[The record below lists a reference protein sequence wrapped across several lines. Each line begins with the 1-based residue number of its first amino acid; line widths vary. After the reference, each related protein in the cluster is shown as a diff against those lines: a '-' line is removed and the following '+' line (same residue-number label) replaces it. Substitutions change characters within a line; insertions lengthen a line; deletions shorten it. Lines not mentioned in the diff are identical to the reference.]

1 VADALGDV
9 LPLGVGVAL
18 SPIPIIAVVLMLV
31 GRRARVNG
39 PMFVLGWL
47 VGLAVVG
54 VIVLGIAGPSDASD
68 DGDPATW
75 VGVLKLLLGTLL
87 LLVAARQWKAR
98 PGDGDETA
106 MPRWMDAIDELTPG
120 KALGTGALLS
130 GLNPKNLLLAVAAG
144 AAIAQTG
151 IAGGEQAVVYAEF
164 ALIATTGVAVPV
176 VISFA
181 LGDRAPG
188 VLDRLKTSMARHN
201 AAIMATLC
209 LVIGVKLIGDGI
221 AGL

>member
-1 VADALGDV
+1 MADALGDV